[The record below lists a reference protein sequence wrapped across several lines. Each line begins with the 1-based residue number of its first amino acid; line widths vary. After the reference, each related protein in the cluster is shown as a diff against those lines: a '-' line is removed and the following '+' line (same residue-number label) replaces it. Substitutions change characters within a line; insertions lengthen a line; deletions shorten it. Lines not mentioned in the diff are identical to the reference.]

1 MIKNIL
7 VCVKMVPVDD
17 RVKMDDNHCMDRNRM
32 FHQINISDMA
42 AVEAALMHRPEASVT
57 VLTMGTAAVIPLL
70 KDLLAR

>member
-32 FHQINISDMA
+32 FRRS
-42 AVEAALMHRPEASVT
+42 
-57 VLTMGTAAVIPLL
+57 
-70 KDLLAR
+70 